1 MVDATKNQ
9 TLTLK
14 EKWVRE
20 LTESND
26 KDEQTQASS
35 AILNIVEIA
44 LTGLSIFSSFNLSS
58 LNKR

>member
-14 EKWVRE
+14 EKWVWE

-26 KDEQTQASS
+26 KDEQSQASS